1 MPQMHVHDESP
12 VVNYDTPS
20 SIEIFYKYVF
30 LTFIGML
37 FFILAVL
44 FILVNVRSMIIFF
57 PLHFRIN

>member
-37 FFILAVL
+37 FFRTCFSVYTCQC
-44 FILVNVRSMIIFF
+44 S
-57 PLHFRIN
+57 